1 MSPAQNKQQ
10 TSCLR
15 LHDYVM
21 FCNCLRAVANRGCGS
36 AEALHSFAE
45 LIHCLENRKRVRERE
60 RQKRKVFVELKE
72 EESSAYD
79 MRQERQI

>member
-1 MSPAQNKQQ
+1 
-10 TSCLR
+10 
-15 LHDYVM
+15 M

-45 LIHCLENRKRVRERE
+45 LIHCLEKKKERERE
-60 RQKRKVFVELKE
+60 AKEEGVCGVKE

-79 MRQERQI
+79 MRDDMRQERQI